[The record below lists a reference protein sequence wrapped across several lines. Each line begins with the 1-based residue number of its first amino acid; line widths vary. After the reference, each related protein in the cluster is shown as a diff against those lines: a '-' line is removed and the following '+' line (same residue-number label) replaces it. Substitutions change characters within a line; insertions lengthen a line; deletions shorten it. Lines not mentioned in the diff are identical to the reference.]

1 MFSGDA
7 AGRGRLNVL
16 DLSSESAGWR
26 IRRPVAA
33 APAGRADS
41 ANATV
46 FVAGL
51 RGIPEVQGG
60 IERHCQNLYPRIVR
74 GGDPVNLFART
85 GYSPAGVLDYKGVK
99 ILPLP
104 VVPSKSTEAISH
116 TCLAVLQAKR
126 LGARLLHLHGIG
138 PAIWTPLATRLGLKV
153 VVTHHGFDYRRQKWN
168 RVGKIALRKG
178 EANAIRHAD
187 GIICISSEIFDYVRR
202 QSPKGV
208 VVKIP
213 NGVEM
218 PGCAPSADLLARW
231 GLSPRSYLLLTAR
244 FVKEKGIVDLIRA
257 WAESG
262 LSSRCQL
269 AIAGG
274 EDHPSAYGREVRSLA
289 CEFGVV
295 LTGIVGGEDLK
306 ALYGHARGF
315 VLPSYHEGL
324 PISLLEAMSWKLPT
338 GTSDIAA
345 NAEVGLAPD
354 TYFKAGDKAAIARR
368 ILGILDGPERV
379 DYSEKMKLYDWDT
392 IAVSTAEFYHSILS
406 GRNAATSGA

>member
-1 MFSGDA
+1 MN
-7 AGRGRLNVL
+7 LL
-16 DLSSESAGWR
+16 DLSPEPSGRFLRGAAG
-26 IRRPVAA
+26 
-33 APAGRADS
+33 S
-41 ANATV
+41 ANATIY
-46 FVAGL
+46 VAGL

-104 VVPSKSTEAISH
+104 VVPTKSTEAISH

-138 PAIWTPLATRLGLKV
+138 PAIWTPFATRLGLKV

-168 RVGKIALRKG
+168 RMGKIALRKG
-178 EANAIRHAD
+178 ESNAIRHAD
-187 GIICISSEIFDYVRR
+187 GIICISSEIYDHVLAER
-202 QSPKGV
+202 PKGV
-208 VVKIP
+208 VAKIP
-213 NGVEM
+213 NGVEP
-218 PGCAPSADLLARW
+218 PGCAPSSGLLARW

-244 FVKEKGIVDLIRA
+244 FVKEKWIVDLIRA
-257 WAESG
+257 WSESG
-262 LSSRCQL
+262 LSGRCQL

-274 EDHPSAYGREVRSLA
+274 EDHPSAYGREVRALA
-289 CEFGVV
+289 RECGAV
-295 LTGIVGGEDLK
+295 LTGIVGGDDLK

-324 PISLLEAMSWKLPT
+324 PISLLEAMSWQLPT

-345 NAEVGLAPD
+345 NAEVGLAPE
-354 TYFKAGDKAAIARR
+354 TYFKAGDKTGIARR
-368 ILGILDGPERV
+368 IAAILDGPERV
-379 DYSEKMKLYDWDT
+379 DYSDKMKLYDWDA
-392 IAVSTAEFYHSILS
+392 IAVSTSEFYHAILNGQRVTTP
-406 GRNAATSGA
+406 GR